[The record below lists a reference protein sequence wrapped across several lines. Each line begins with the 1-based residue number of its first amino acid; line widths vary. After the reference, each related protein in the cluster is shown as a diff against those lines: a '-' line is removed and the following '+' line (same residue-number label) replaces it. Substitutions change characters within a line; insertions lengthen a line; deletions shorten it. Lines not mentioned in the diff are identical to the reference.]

1 VALLS
6 LLIRPHFSKLANRF
20 FGSVPSL
27 RNATLALLLFF
38 SFDILT
44 VHTENLE
51 TARVSLV
58 LERVIEHI
66 DAAAGV
72 LLRGCGMGK
81 GCCIS
86 AAYDSSGFG
95 RLLFNPA
102 YNAASDREPP
112 LLVAETGL
120 D

>member
-1 VALLS
+1 MALLS
-6 LLIRPHFSKLANRF
+6 HLTRPHFSKLANRF

-58 LERVIEHI
+58 LEPVIEHI

-86 AAYDSSGFG
+86 AAST
-95 RLLFNPA
+95 RQRI
-102 YNAASDREPP
+102 SDPFCAKFEKQSTERSHVGTPRP
-112 LLVAETGL
+112 HPS
-120 D
+120 

>member
-6 LLIRPHFSKLANRF
+6 LLTRPHFSKLANRF

-58 LERVIEHI
+58 LEPVIEHI
-66 DAAAGV
+66 DAAAG
-72 LLRGCGMGK
+72 MG
-81 GCCIS
+81 
-86 AAYDSSGFG
+86 
-95 RLLFNPA
+95 RA
-102 YNAASDREPP
+102 YNILYGEK
-112 LLVAETGL
+112 
-120 D
+120 